1 MPIPTK
7 PIIISLALLTA
18 GSSLADINTS
28 NSVSIKEVAKEDE
41 SYNQLLTEIVEA
53 SPSSVKLL
61 NLSTSDFSSIE
72 VRKEVTRIVEG
83 KMTAAFELKSYSTCA
98 SDKTHGFS
106 YNVEA
111 TWSSDQE
118 LSGHQASQWKLASY
132 KAKRR
137 NQPCNA

>member
-7 PIIISLALLTA
+7 PITISLALLTA

-61 NLSTSDFSSIE
+61 NLSTKDFSSIE

-83 KMTAAFELKSYSTCA
+83 KMTAASELRSYSTCA
-98 SDKTHGFS
+98 SDKTYGFS

-118 LSGHQASQWKLASY
+118 LSGHQASKWKLTSY